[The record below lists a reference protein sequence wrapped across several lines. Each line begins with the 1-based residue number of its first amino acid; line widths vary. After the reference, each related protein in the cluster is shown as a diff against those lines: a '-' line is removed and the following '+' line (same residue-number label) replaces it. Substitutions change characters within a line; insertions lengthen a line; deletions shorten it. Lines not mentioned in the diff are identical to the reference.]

1 MSQSSLEREILYD
14 RHDQEAYQEAD
25 ASCKTIERSIDT
37 WTELKFHAEKKI
49 FELHEDLAGARKKV
63 EEIHAARRQVDDVSV
78 VSVVSV
84 SDRMLCQIKEAFST
98 IDDMLRRDI
107 VLPDT
112 LALRLESL
120 TILPDHAP
128 SEIAALAYQDLNH
141 HVKANGL
148 DARQF
153 AVLDRQM
160 LDIVCFACCR
170 FIDPCDKVEAAKSF
184 KDAFDNKIH
193 VDLYSKL
200 GNSRY
205 NLFVRDFNTHP
216 AKERGSRHP
225 EEDER
230 ATRIQRR
237 QSERVHRS
245 RMRTTSEPISE
256 SRLMTGSF
264 VQLQ

>member
-120 TILPDHAP
+120 TLLPDHAP
-128 SEIAALAYQDLNH
+128 SEIAASAYLELAR
-141 HVKANGL
+141 HVVTNIKS
-148 DARQF
+148 DPKQF
-153 AVLDRQM
+153 ALLERQVLDV
-160 LDIVCFACCR
+160 VCLTCCR
-170 FIDPCDKVEAAKSF
+170 FINPLNKKETRNSF
-184 KDAFDNKIH
+184 TVAFGGELDSEM
-193 VDLYSKL
+193 YSKL
-200 GNSRY
+200 GNSLY
-205 NLFVRDFNTHP
+205 QTFMRDLKAHP
-216 AKERGSRHP
+216 MQEPGFKHP
-225 EEDER
+225 EEDGR
-230 ATRIQRR
+230 ARR
-237 QSERVHRS
+237 VRKRVHRVK
-245 RMRTTSEPISE
+245 RTASEPPSE
-256 SRLMTGSF
+256 SGRVMRSALL